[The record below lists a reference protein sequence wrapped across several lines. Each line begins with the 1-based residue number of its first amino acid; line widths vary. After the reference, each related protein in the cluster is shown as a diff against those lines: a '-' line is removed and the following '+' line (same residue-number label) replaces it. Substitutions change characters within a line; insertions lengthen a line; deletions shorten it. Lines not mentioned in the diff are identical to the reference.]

1 MDNDINARVR
11 VLEEWRTEMR
21 EDIQHIIGELR
32 NLTGIVSSQR
42 LCNAPNTCIELRRE
56 VDELKRVDTNVMSRI
71 LALERAHVFLSGAAA
86 VSKGSCSRKCT
97 PVVVMRLT
105 RHCDSGL
112 RRGVKAGG
120 SSLSPAAMPGTPEIT
135 LSPR

>member
-11 VLEEWRTEMR
+11 ILEEWRTEMR

-56 VDELKRVDTNVMSRI
+56 VDELKRVDTNILSRI
-71 LALERAHVFLSGAAA
+71 LALERANVFLSGAASA
-86 VSKGSCSRKCT
+86 VALLWAVFKVFIPYFMSIQT
-97 PVVVMRLT
+97 
-105 RHCDSGL
+105 
-112 RRGVKAGG
+112 
-120 SSLSPAAMPGTPEIT
+120 
-135 LSPR
+135 